1 MTKSSASS
9 STVLVGV
16 VREGFLGL
24 DLMTTAKFEFCAGC
38 AGDVFFAAAGVLAAC
53 LVGAEGRH
61 LGNLESTDFGSNE
74 LGGNSGE
81 LRVAEDER
89 RPGEGR

>member
-24 DLMTTAKFEFCAGC
+24 DLMTTAKFDFCAGC
-38 AGDVFFAAAGVLAAC
+38 AGDVFFAAAGVLA
-53 LVGAEGRH
+53 
-61 LGNLESTDFGSNE
+61 
-74 LGGNSGE
+74 GGKLLS
-81 LRVAEDER
+81 ER
-89 RPGEGR
+89 RLKNPSSVPCRGRGM